1 MKVQMDLS
9 VSGARRGKR
18 LFRWFLLFLVVLIP
32 WTGCKTTRTVWK
44 SQPDVLKSSN
54 PYFNVELSFH
64 CDEDGCTGF
73 NLFLENKTNKDLEID
88 WSRTFYLSQRK
99 ESGGFVF
106 EGIILQDKNLR
117 KPSEIVVAHGV
128 LSKRI
133 TPEALVYNDLGSRY
147 RNMGPG
153 DHGIL
158 LTVKVDGREM
168 NERLNLN
175 LQGMVMEET
184 TGFDSQDSRKV
195 VR

>member
-1 MKVQMDLS
+1 MMVSMDFP
-9 VSGARRGKR
+9 VSGVRMGER
-18 LFRWFLLFLVVLIP
+18 LLRWFLLFLVVLVP

-54 PYFNVELSFH
+54 PYFNVELSVH
-64 CDEDGCTGF
+64 CDEGGCTGF

-88 WSRTFYLSQRK
+88 WGRTFYLSQRK

-106 EGIILQDKNLR
+106 EGIILKDKKLR

-133 TPEALVYNDLGSRY
+133 TPETLVYPDQGWRY

-158 LTVKVDGREM
+158 LSVKVDGREI

-175 LQGMVMEET
+175 LLGMVMEEN
-184 TGFDSQDSRKV
+184 TGFGFQDSREV